1 MARIGDISSPVAGS
15 LYGHLYAALKAS
27 GLPVNGTADFLRVE
41 IVSVLE
47 EQPQDKAGNLRSVN
61 VTIEAMSAASQ
72 GEAVRLGEQAIA
84 AIMDA
89 ETNVPGIASA
99 YTFDIVGAFE
109 TSVEMKEDYIETQL
123 QSYRLTHVIQF
134 IINRE

>member
-1 MARIGDISSPVAGS
+1 MARIGDTSSPVAGS
-15 LYGHLYAALKAS
+15 LYGHLYTALKAS
-27 GLPVNGTADFLRVE
+27 GLPVNGTADFPRVE

-99 YTFDIVGAFE
+99 FKFNIVGAFE